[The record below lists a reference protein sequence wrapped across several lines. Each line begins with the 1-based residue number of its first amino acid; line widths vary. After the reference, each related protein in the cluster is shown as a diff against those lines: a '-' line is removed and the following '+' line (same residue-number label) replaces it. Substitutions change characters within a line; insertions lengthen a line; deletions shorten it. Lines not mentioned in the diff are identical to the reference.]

1 MLSHAPSKYQKAIH
15 AELTELYN
23 STTIEEART
32 KRDSIIAEYSD
43 VADKAMECLDN
54 GFEDAMTVMA
64 LPECFR
70 RYVRTSNHLE
80 RLNKELKRRSK
91 VIGVFPNEGSLNR
104 IIGSV
109 LVELNDVYSLE
120 HNWPISKKSMS
131 HLDECTTSLILIA
144 KEQQRLLAA

>member
-1 MLSHAPSKYQKAIH
+1 
-15 AELTELYN
+15 
-23 STTIEEART
+23 
-32 KRDSIIAEYSD
+32 
-43 VADKAMECLDN
+43 MECLDN

-64 LPECFR
+64 LPEKCR
-70 RYVRTSNHLE
+70 TYLRTSNHLE

-109 LVELNDVYSLE
+109 LIELNDVYSLE
-120 HNWPISKKSMS
+120 QKISISKKTMTQ
-131 HLDECTTSLILIA
+131 LEECTSKLIIIA

>member
-1 MLSHAPSKYQKAIH
+1 M
-15 AELTELYN
+15 YN
-23 STTIEEART
+23 CKTITDARK

-43 VADKAMECLDN
+43 IASKAMECLDN

-64 LPECFR
+64 IPECFR
-70 RYVRTSNHLE
+70 RYLRTSNHLE

-109 LVELNDVYSLE
+109 LVELNEVYSLE
-120 HNWPISKKSMS
+120 QGLPSTKKAMS
-131 HLDECTTSLILIA
+131 HLEEYAPKLIMIA
-144 KEQQRLLAA
+144 KEQQRLLVA